1 MVTTK
6 EQVKKMI
13 EKNHIEF
20 LDIGYMD
27 YAALSRIRTVRV
39 EELDSLFDQG
49 LNFFAGM
56 MSFNAFD
63 EYIPNPMYGIGEGD
77 FFAIPDPS
85 TFAILPHRQN
95 TARMFCDLV
104 DENGE
109 PWKGCPRQAL
119 KRVLKE
125 AEAELGGI
133 INLAFE
139 QEAYLLNEVGGTLVT
154 ADTTHCFSI
163 EGIQMQE
170 KFLHDFVKAM
180 EKAGVK
186 VEKISS
192 EYGPGQF
199 EINLK
204 HASAVR
210 AADEQVLFMQL
221 FKQIALQ
228 HGLVGTLMPK
238 PFQDLSGSGLHV
250 HISMFNGKGK
260 NVFED
265 HSDQL
270 GLTEQASHFVGGLLK
285 HARSLVAIGAPSIN
299 SYKRMYPGSFAPAQ
313 VCYGIGNRS
322 TLIRITEKRRGSRF
336 EFRGA
341 DGTCNPYLL
350 AAALVAAGLDGVRE
364 KIDPGEPL
372 SSDAG
377 VLSEVEMKRRGIE
390 WIPGTLDEAITELEG
405 NEKLGDLIGRQIWEE
420 FIKVKR
426 TEVEKAARYVTD
438 WERMELSRRF

>member
-1 MVTTK
+1 MDTK
-6 EQVKKMI
+6 EKVKQLI
-13 EKNHIEF
+13 EKNDIEF

-39 EELDSLFDQG
+39 DQLDSLFDQG

-63 EYIPNPMYGIGEGD
+63 EYIPNPMYGIGDGD

-109 PWKGCPRQAL
+109 PWHGCPRQAL

-125 AEAELGGI
+125 AEAEFGG
-133 INLAFE
+133 NMSLAFE
-139 QEAYLLNEVGGTLVT
+139 QEAYLLNEVGGKLVS
-154 ADTTHCFSI
+154 ADNTHCFSI

-170 KFLHDFVKAM
+170 KFLHEFVKAM
-180 EKAGVK
+180 EEAGVK
-186 VEKISS
+186 IEKISS

-204 HASAVR
+204 YAHAVR

-221 FKQIALQ
+221 FKQIALEN
-228 HGLVGTLMPK
+228 GLIGTLMPK

-250 HISMFNGKGK
+250 HISMFNNDGK

-265 HSDQL
+265 LADPL
-270 GLTEQASHFVGGLLK
+270 GLTEQARYFVGGLLK

-313 VCYGIGNRS
+313 VCYGAGNRS
-322 TLIRITEKRRGSRF
+322 TLIRVTEKRRGSRF

-350 AAALVAAGLDGVRE
+350 AAALVAAGLDGVKE
-364 KIDPGEPL
+364 KLDPGEPL

-377 VLSEVEMKRRGIE
+377 ILTEEEMKRQGIE
-390 WIPGTLDEAITELEG
+390 WIPSTLDEAITELAG
-405 NEKLGDLIGRQIWEE
+405 NKKLGEMLGRHIWEE

-426 TEVEKAARYVTD
+426 TEVEKAARHVTD
-438 WERMELSRRF
+438 WERVELSRRF

>member
-1 MVTTK
+1 MITK
-6 EQVKKMI
+6 EKVEQLI
-13 EKNHIEF
+13 EENNIEF

-39 EELDSLFDQG
+39 DQLDSLFAQG
-49 LNFFAGM
+49 LNFFSGM

-63 EYIPNPMYGIGEGD
+63 EYIPNPMYGIGDGD

-104 DENGE
+104 DGNGE
-109 PWKGCPRQAL
+109 PWDGCPRYAL
-119 KRVLKE
+119 KKILKDVK
-125 AEAELGGI
+125 AELGSHI
-133 INLAFE
+133 SMAFE
-139 QEAYLLNEVGGTLVT
+139 QEAYLLDEVEGKLVS
-154 ADTTHCFSI
+154 ADNSHCFSI

-170 KFLHDFVKAM
+170 KFLHEFVKAM
-180 EKAGVK
+180 EEAGVK
-186 VEKISS
+186 IEKISS

-204 HASAVR
+204 YAHAVR

-221 FKQIALQ
+221 FKQIALEN
-228 HGLVGTLMPK
+228 GLIGTLMPK
-238 PFQDLSGSGLHV
+238 PFQHLSGSGLHV
-250 HISMFNGKGK
+250 HISMFDNDGK

-265 HSDQL
+265 LGDPL
-270 GLTEQASHFVGGLLK
+270 GLTEQARFFVGGLLK

-322 TLIRITEKRRGSRF
+322 TLIRVTEKRRGSRF

-350 AAALVAAGLDGVRE
+350 AASLVSAGLDGVRE
-364 KIDPGEPL
+364 KLDPGEPL

-377 VLSEVEMKRRGIE
+377 ILTDEEMKRQGIE
-390 WIPGTLDEAITELEG
+390 WIPSTLDEAITELAG
-405 NEKLGDLIGRQIWEE
+405 NEKLGDMMGRKIWEE

-438 WERMELSRRF
+438 WERVELSRRF

>member
-1 MVTTK
+1 MITK
-6 EQVKKMI
+6 EKVKQLI
-13 EKNHIEF
+13 EVNNIEF

-39 EELDSLFDQG
+39 DQLDSLFAQG
-49 LNFFAGM
+49 LNFFSGM

-63 EYIPNPMYGIGEGD
+63 EYIPNPMYGIGDGD

-109 PWKGCPRQAL
+109 PWDGCPRYAL
-119 KRVLKE
+119 KKVLRS
-125 AEAELGGI
+125 AQAELGGHI
-133 INLAFE
+133 SMAFE
-139 QEAYLLNEVGGTLVT
+139 QEAYLLNEVEGKLVS
-154 ADTTHCFSI
+154 ADNSHCFSI

-170 KFLHDFVKAM
+170 KFLHEFVKAM
-180 EKAGVK
+180 EEAGVK
-186 VEKISS
+186 IEKISS

-204 HASAVR
+204 YAHAVR

-221 FKQIALQ
+221 FKHIALEN
-228 HGLVGTLMPK
+228 GLIGTLIPK
-238 PFQDLSGSGLHV
+238 PFQHLSGSGLHV
-250 HISMFNGKGK
+250 HISMSDNDGK

-265 HSDQL
+265 LGDPL
-270 GLTEQASHFVGGLLK
+270 GLTEQARFFVGGLLK

-322 TLIRITEKRRGSRF
+322 TLIRVTEKRRGSRF

-350 AAALVAAGLDGVRE
+350 AAALVSAGLDGVRE
-364 KIDPGEPL
+364 KLDPGEPL

-377 VLSEVEMKRRGIE
+377 ILTDEEMKRQGIE
-390 WIPGTLDEAITELEG
+390 WIPSTLDEAITELAG
-405 NEKLGDLIGRQIWEE
+405 NEKLGEMIGRKIWEE

-438 WERMELSRRF
+438 WERAELSRRF